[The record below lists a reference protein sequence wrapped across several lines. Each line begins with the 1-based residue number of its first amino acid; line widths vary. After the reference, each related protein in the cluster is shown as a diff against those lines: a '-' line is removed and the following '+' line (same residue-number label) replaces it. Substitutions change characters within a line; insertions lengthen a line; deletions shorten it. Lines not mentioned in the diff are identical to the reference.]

1 MKLAL
6 KTPAKINLGLS
17 VLHKREDGYHE
28 LETVLQM
35 IGLYDNLEIEAADRF
50 ELDCD
55 APGIPRDESNLVLR
69 AARLLQN
76 RFPERARGG
85 ARIILRKN
93 IPSGAGLGGGSGNAA
108 GTLMALNVIWNLQL
122 TRQDLV
128 RLAPELGADVAF
140 FLFAPC
146 AVGRGRGEL
155 LEPVQPVKKF
165 YVILIFPGF
174 SMATSW
180 VYGNLN
186 LKLTK
191 KQKNINILRDF
202 LSRSDIS
209 RLGSSLYNDLES
221 VVIQRFPEI
230 QALKDRLRTAGAQGV
245 LMSGSGSAVFG
256 LFESLEKA
264 ESAFADLKKED
275 NGELFLTETVSGF
288 SEFLPEEII
297 NYPRNQKP
305 A

>member
-1 MKLAL
+1 MKLIL

-35 IGLYDNLEIEAADRF
+35 VGLYDSLELEAASRL

-55 APGIPRDESNLVLR
+55 TPGIPKDESNLVLR

-76 RFPERARGG
+76 RFPDRVRSG
-85 ARIILRKN
+85 ARIKLRKN

-108 GTLMALNVIWNLQL
+108 GALMGLNVLWNLQL

-140 FLFAPC
+140 FLFSPC
-146 AVGRGRGEL
+146 ALGRGRGEL
-155 LEPVQPVKKF
+155 LESVQPIKKF

-174 SMATSW
+174 SVATAW
-180 VYGNLN
+180 VYENLN

-191 KQKNINILRDF
+191 KQKNISILKNL
-202 LSRSDIS
+202 LSRSDIP
-209 RLGSSLYNDLES
+209 RLGSSLHNDLES
-221 VVIQRFPEI
+221 VVIQRIPEI
-230 QALKDRLRTAGAQGV
+230 QALKDRLRAVGAQGA

-256 LFESLEKA
+256 LFENREKA
-264 ESAFADLKKED
+264 ENAFADLDKGD
-275 NGELFLTETVSGF
+275 NEELFLTETVSGF
-288 SEFLPEEII
+288 SDFLPEEII
-297 NYPRNQKP
+297 HYPRNQKP
-305 A
+305 S